1 MRQHRKWNLKKRISN
16 DKSGRGKLSTRPFY
30 KTLVITMNSAEQIPI
45 TQLKSAYEDIC
56 QEYVR
61 RLCEA
66 WEIPLE
72 EAWWH
77 GDEIGGG
84 LFLADWWYPL
94 GMQELRYVVENNVTH
109 DVWME
114 YCAYVEAEINNGN
127 ERPLINFHSW
137 FALNARPEILNNG

>member
-1 MRQHRKWNLKKRISN
+1 MISN

-30 KTLVITMNSAEQIPI
+30 KTLIITMNSVEQFPI
-45 TQLKSAYEDIC
+45 TRLKSAYEDIC

-84 LFLADWWYPL
+84 LFFADWWMPL
-94 GMQELRYVVENNVTH
+94 DMQELRYVVENGVTH
-109 DVWME
+109 ESWME
-114 YCAYVEAEINNGN
+114 YCDFVESEINSGKDQP
-127 ERPLINFHSW
+127 RINFRSW
-137 FALNARPEILNNG
+137 FARVARPEILNNG

>member
-1 MRQHRKWNLKKRISN
+1 M
-16 DKSGRGKLSTRPFY
+16 STRPFY

-77 GDEIGGG
+77 GDEIGGS
-84 LFLADWWYPL
+84 LFLADWWMPL
-94 GMQELRYVVENNVTH
+94 DMQELRYVVENGVTH
-109 DVWME
+109 ESWME
-114 YCAYVEAEINNGN
+114 YCDFVESEINSGKSQP
-127 ERPLINFHSW
+127 RINFRSW
-137 FALNARPEILNNG
+137 FARVARPEILNNG